1 MLLDRSLLV
10 FFIGTFIL
18 FKSKLLVM
26 KKYEYKYVKTEATAK
41 TGGTQKAINDDEALL
56 TGFGLD
62 GWRVNCLV
70 GTYYLLE
77 REIS

>member
-1 MLLDRSLLV
+1 
-10 FFIGTFIL
+10 
-18 FKSKLLVM
+18 M